1 MGNRALGDRLDA
13 VASQR
18 DVLALTLLLLLLPQ
32 TPLLFQGQE
41 FLASSPFLYFT
52 DHEEALGKA
61 VTEGRRGEFQAFS
74 AFRDEAFREIIP
86 DPQSAET
93 FARSRLRIEEGESGV
108 RKLARDLHRAA
119 LAMRASDPVLAAYR
133 QARLPITT
141 RGGHRWGLAAFEA
154 QGEQRWLAI
163 NVGDTVVVPFPGAAR
178 VLLHS
183 GEGRFGGNGFA
194 PEAGAPAP
202 HAPGAQRRPA
212 WVLSTVRIRD
222 AGTTLR
228 NGRKVIRAAP

>member
-1 MGNRALGDRLDA
+1 DRLDA

-74 AFRDEAFREIIP
+74 AFRDEAFRDIIP
-86 DPQSAET
+86 DPQSPDT
-93 FARSRLRIEEGESGV
+93 FTRSRLRIQEGESGV
-108 RKLARDLHRAA
+108 RKLARELHRAA
-119 LAMRASDPVLAAYR
+119 LDMRRRDPVLRAYR
-133 QARLPITT
+133 EARLPIIT
-141 RGGHRWGLAAFEA
+141 RGGHRWGLVSFEA
-154 QGEQRWLAI
+154 EGEQRWLAI
-163 NVGDTVVVPFPGAAR
+163 NVGETVVVPFPDTMK
-178 VLLHS
+178 VLLHT

-194 PEAGAPAP
+194 PKLERRRLTL
-202 HAPGAQRRPA
+202 PGHSAALLGQP
-212 WVLSTVRIRD
+212 W
-222 AGTTLR
+222 AGT
-228 NGRKVIRAAP
+228 